1 MSTSVVSFNSQAI
14 GTSFLCNGLYSLWF
28 FFFGII
34 KAVQLQVKPNSKY
47 KALWAVEKIL

>member
-14 GTSFLCNGLYSLWF
+14 GTPFLCNGLYSLWF

-47 KALWAVEKIL
+47 KALWVVEKIL